1 MRNTEMKHIL
11 KRNAAVDD
19 HNKLLFP
26 VLFSLDTPLQHKSP
40 VIRLLSLL
48 FPSSPISA
56 LPTTR
61 TLRLRRYLRYLRD
74 RAVITGHGR
83 HRRGGTANKHVLQT
97 DGRFPIPHSRGGI
110 ARHARRKAGYPRS
123 SRHYAANTEKQNF
136 VSQSL
141 RCH

>member
-1 MRNTEMKHIL
+1 MRNTEMKHVVR
-11 KRNAAVDD
+11 RNAAVSD

-26 VLFSLDTPLQHKSP
+26 VLFSLDPPFQHKSP

-48 FPSSPISA
+48 FPPSPISA

-61 TLRLRRYLRYLRD
+61 ALPARRYLRYLRD

-110 ARHARRKAGYPRS
+110 TGHARRKLKTGRRSRASCAPGRAAGQ
-123 SRHYAANTEKQNF
+123 A
-136 VSQSL
+136 VSD
-141 RCH
+141 RCR